1 MPTSLYR
8 FVWRVSGPHQAA
20 IAILSILLF
29 LLGTIPLE
37 IQRRIVNDATSLK
50 PFGAIVTLV
59 SLYLL
64 CVLAEGSVKLALNIY
79 RNWIGERSVRW
90 LRRVVFVSDAAD
102 PDSVDVTK
110 EGAEL
115 SIVIAEAEPI
125 GGFVGGAIS
134 EPLLQAGILLSVT
147 GYLIYLQP
155 LMALVVVLV
164 FCPQIGFVPLMQS
177 AINRRVG
184 AKISVTRQM
193 SAGIVERGAAL
204 DADGVQ
210 DNRIEQIFAL
220 NMGVYKIK
228 FTMNFLMNFLTQLGY
243 AGILALGGY
252 FVVTGQTEVGTIAAF
267 IAGLGKINDPWG
279 DLVDWYRAVKVTQVK
294 YEMVRTAPSLANLS
308 EEDAAAI
315 AF

>member
-8 FVWRVSGPHQAA
+8 FVWRVSGLHQVA

-29 LLGTIPLE
+29 LLGTVPLE
-37 IQRRIVNDATSLK
+37 IQRRIVNDATNLK
-50 PFGAIVTLV
+50 PFSAIVTLV

-90 LRRVVFVSDAAD
+90 LRRVVFVADTANPDA
-102 PDSVDVTK
+102 VDITK

-134 EPLLQAGILLSVT
+134 EPLLQAGILMSVT

-155 LMALVVVLV
+155 IMALVVVLV

-184 AKISVTRQM
+184 AKINVTRQM

-210 DNRIEQIFAL
+210 DRRIEQIFAL

-294 YEMVRTAPSLANLS
+294 YEMVRTAPSVANLS

>member
-8 FVWRVSGPHQAA
+8 FVWQVSGPHQAV
-20 IAILSILLF
+20 IAILSVFLF
-29 LLGTIPLE
+29 LLGTVPLE
-37 IQRRIVNDATSLK
+37 IQRRIVNDATDRH
-50 PFGAIVTLV
+50 PFSAILTLV
-59 SLYLL
+59 ALYVL
-64 CVLAEGSVKLALNIY
+64 CVLAEGAVKLALNIY

-90 LRRVVFVSDAAD
+90 LRRVVFVSDKVHPA
-102 PDSVDVTK
+102 PVDIGK

-134 EPLLQAGILLSVT
+134 EPLLQAGILVTVT

-155 LMALVVVLV
+155 MMALVVVLV

-184 AKISVTRQM
+184 AKIDVTRQM
-193 SAGIVERGAAL
+193 SAGIVECGAAL
-204 DADGVQ
+204 DTDGVQ
-210 DNRIEQIFAL
+210 DKRIEQIFAL

-267 IAGLGKINDPWG
+267 IAGLAKINDPWG

-294 YEMVRTAPSLANLS
+294 YEMVRTAPSLANLA
-308 EEDAAAI
+308 EADADAV